1 MSTVPLFAVEAPGLL
16 TTIQDAGRAGHQRE
30 GLPPAG
36 AMDPFAAST
45 TNLLVGNGRGAA
57 TLEITLLGPALRAL
71 SDVRVALCGA
81 DLSARLD
88 GLPLPLWRTAIV
100 RAGVRLSFGRRVSG
114 ARAYLAVAGGFDV
127 PAVLGS
133 RATFLRGGMGGL
145 NGRPLRAGDALE
157 GVRGGE
163 QALPW
168 PGRGLRPGDI
178 PAYPLPAV
186 LRVLPGPH
194 PEAFAADALA
204 AFADGIYTLSPRSDR
219 QGYRLDGPVVSRAG
233 GDILSE
239 AMPLGGL
246 QVPPDGRPILL
257 MADRQTTGGY
267 PLLAVVISTDLPR
280 AAQIAPGDT
289 VRFVAVTLEEA
300 QAAAVAQERWLR
312 IVETG
317 ANPNSAAQKRPAA
330 R

>member
-1 MSTVPLFAVEAPGLL
+1 VSAVSLFAVEAPGLL
-16 TTIQDAGRAGHQRE
+16 TTIQDLGRAGHQRE
-30 GLPPAG
+30 GLSPAG

-45 TNLLVGNGRGAA
+45 ANLLAGNGRGAA
-57 TLEITLLGPALRAL
+57 VLEVTLLGPALRAL
-71 SDVRVALCGA
+71 AGVRVTLCGA

-100 RAGVRLSFGRRVSG
+100 RAGGRLSFGRRVSG

-145 NGRPLRAGDALE
+145 NGRPLRVGDVLE

-168 PGRGLRPGDI
+168 PGRGLRPGDM

-194 PEAFAADALA
+194 PDALA
-204 AFADGIYTLSPRSDR
+204 GDALAVMAGGFYTVSPQSDR
-219 QGYRLDGPVVSRAG
+219 QGYRLDGPAIPRLG

-239 AMPLGGL
+239 AMPPGGL
-246 QVPPDGRPILL
+246 QVPPDGHPILL

-267 PLLAVVISTDLPR
+267 PLLAVVISADLPR

-300 QAAAVAQERWLR
+300 QAAAAAQERWLR
-312 IVETG
+312 VVEAGT
-317 ANPNSAAQKRPAA
+317 NPNSAA
-330 R
+330 